1 MKVRNSLQR
10 FTLLL
15 ALLLAV
21 CLSFSAAA
29 EESEVSLAD
38 LNPEDVEEVTIEAPL
53 ISNPLPIDFT
63 GGFEPQ
69 ESGFQGEEYYE
80 DPTIRVRITR
90 KDVKNY
96 IDDKKYNNKKWTAEA
111 WIVDIE
117 IGDASQLRTAAAE
130 SFDKKT
136 MMPAEAIAD
145 RVHAV
150 VAFNADYY
158 ISRLEDGFHIRQ
170 GTFYRDKLKKRWDV
184 LLIDEDGD
192 FHPVH
197 LPDRNTLSDTVDGK
211 KVINAFCFGPILVE
225 DGELVVD
232 QMKDFTFLKPDNY
245 YSRLAICQVGPLHY
259 KVILTT
265 MEQSYALGLR
275 LKAFAQLCKDEGA
288 QIAYNLDGG
297 YSTTLYFHGV
307 RLNSQYKVNFRDIP
321 DIFYFAS
328 AWNGGSAE

>member
-1 MKVRNSLQR
+1 MNFAIYARVSTAQQAEHGYSLQ
-10 FTLLL
+10 TQVDACTKKAMELG
-15 ALLLAV
+15 AT
-21 CLSFSAAA
+21 S
-29 EESEVSLAD
+29 
-38 LNPEDVEEVTIEAPL
+38 
-53 ISNPLPIDFT
+53 
-63 GGFEPQ
+63 
-69 ESGFQGEEYYE
+69 
-80 DPTIRVRITR
+80 
-90 KDVKNY
+90 VKNY

-170 GTFYRDKLKKRWDV
+170 GTFSRDKLKKRWDV

-265 MEQSYALGLR
+265 MEPGA
-275 LKAFAQLCKDEGA
+275 KAESLCAAMQG
-288 QIAYNLDGG
+288 
-297 YSTTLYFHGV
+297 
-307 RLNSQYKVNFRDIP
+307 
-321 DIFYFAS
+321 
-328 AWNGGSAE
+328 

>member
-1 MKVRNSLQR
+1 MKVRNFLHR
-10 FTLLL
+10 FALPA
-15 ALLLAV
+15 ALLLAA
-21 CLSFSAAA
+21 CLCFPAAA
-29 EESEVSLAD
+29 DEAEISLAD
-38 LNPEDVEEVTIEAPL
+38 LDPEDVEEVTIEAPL

-69 ESGFQGEEYYE
+69 ESGFQGEDYYE

-90 KDVKNY
+90 KDVKKDY
-96 IDDKKYNNKKWTAEA
+96 IQGHSGDKWTAEA

-130 SFDKKT
+130 SFEKKT
-136 MMPAEAIAD
+136 VMRAEDIAD

-158 ISRLEDGFHIRQ
+158 ISRMDDGFHIRQ
-170 GTFYRDKLKKRWDV
+170 GTFFRDKLKKRWDV

-197 LPDRNTLSDTVDGK
+197 VPDRNTLSDTVDGK
-211 KVINAFCFGPILVE
+211 KVINAFSFGPILVE

-232 QMKDFTFLKPDNY
+232 QMKNFTYLKPDEY

-265 MEQSYALGLR
+265 MEQSYALGLP

-288 QIAYNLDGG
+288 QVAYNLDGG
-297 YSTTLYFHGV
+297 YSTTLYFHGT
-307 RLNSQYKVNFRDIP
+307 RLNNQYKVNFRDIP

-328 AWNGGSAE
+328 AWDGGNAE